1 MKTEIEKV
9 LAGGGNYIGSLH
21 NYEIKIDCIN
31 AENFYLTGLTKSIEK
46 SLEKDDTTNNHS
58 NDSPHPKLIS
68 EDIIPDKLKPVYAK
82 LDKQRKLLCMAIVL
96 LQQEKDEDR
105 DLFRLD
111 NDWWAV
117 YSPMVFDEKLK
128 LPQKPNVFYNLMQ
141 EIGMGYFKVNCT
153 QDRMMKINGVFLK
166 HYKDWKVEDY
176 YGERPWSFFHKQK
189 IASRLADILK
199 HLHEQIEI

>member
-1 MKTEIEKV
+1 MKEEIEKM
-9 LAGGGNYIGSLH
+9 LAGGGNYIGSY
-21 NYEIKIDCIN
+21 NEIKIDCIN
-31 AENFYLTGLTKSIEK
+31 AEYFSLTALPDMLNQNKRSDEESSKGRSPI
-46 SLEKDDTTNNHS
+46 TT
-58 NDSPHPKLIS
+58 IS
-68 EDIIPDKLKPVYAK
+68 EDIIPPKLKPVYAK
-82 LDKQRKLLCMAIVL
+82 LDKQHQLMCMAIVL
-96 LQQEKDEDR
+96 LQQEKDENK

-199 HLHEQIEI
+199 QLHEQMKI